1 MYMYMYLYIWIYIHM
16 LTFYIFLLE
25 KSTSYITIQYYVET
39 SRGPKVVP
47 PKLDWILMNAGGPGQ
62 YICVG

>member
-25 KSTSYITIQYYVET
+25 KSTSYITIQDYLET
-39 SRGPKVVP
+39 FRGPKVVL

-62 YICVG
+62 YI